1 MKRTELAGRPF
12 PNIALPDLDGTSRP
26 ILGAAGSWNL
36 VAVGHTDC
44 GTSRLVIPYL
54 KRMRERRGPA
64 ADVVLILQDT
74 PDAARALLSEIGVGL
89 PVRLEPDPY
98 PLSRELGLTTVP
110 TLLLVGST
118 GRIERI
124 SAGFQRADIEEV
136 AEWLGVGGPFF
147 LEGDAAPALRPG

>member
-1 MKRTELAGRPF
+1 MKETELAGRPF

-44 GTSRLVIPYL
+44 GTTRLVVPYL
-54 KRMRERRGPA
+54 KRMRERRGTGA
-64 ADVVLILQDT
+64 EVVLVLQDT
-74 PDAARALLSEIGVGL
+74 ADDARALVAELAAGL

-98 PLSRELGLTTVP
+98 PLSQGLGLTTVP
-110 TLLLVGST
+110 TLLLVGSA
-118 GRIERI
+118 GLIERV
-124 SAGFQRADIEEV
+124 SEGFRRADIEGA
-136 AEWLGVGGPFF
+136 AEWLGVRGPFF